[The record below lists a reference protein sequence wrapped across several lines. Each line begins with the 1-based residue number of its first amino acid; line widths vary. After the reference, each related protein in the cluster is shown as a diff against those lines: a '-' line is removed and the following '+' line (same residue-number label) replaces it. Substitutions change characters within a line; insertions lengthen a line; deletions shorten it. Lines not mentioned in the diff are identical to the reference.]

1 MLRMFPCAIVADG
14 PIMRLAPM
22 VVYDHPERLERKAIV
37 QEMRLRLTF
46 VHGAALRWISHLDL
60 VRLWERALRRAGM
73 PVAYTQGFNPQI
85 RLQFA
90 AALPTGC
97 YGRAEVADL
106 WLERPVPLDEF
117 AARVRAQLPPGIELT
132 RVEEVDAH
140 SPSLQAQLRAADWRV
155 AVEAPTLSVEQ
166 LAARVATL
174 LAADE
179 VPHARR
185 RREGETPHPYDLRPL
200 IEALWVEG
208 AEPDGWLVLRM
219 RLRAEP
225 GATGRPDAV
234 LDVLGLGDR
243 PQRSERLALYFLN

>member
-1 MLRMFPCAIVADG
+1 
-14 PIMRLAPM
+14 MRLALAVMNDKIEGP
-22 VVYDHPERLERKAIV
+22 ERKASV
-37 QEMRLRLTF
+37 QETRLRLTF

-60 VRLWERALRRAGM
+60 VRLWERALRRAGL
-73 PVAYTQGFNPQI
+73 PVAYTRGFNPQI

-106 WLERPVPLDEF
+106 WLERPVPPDEF

-132 RVEEVDAH
+132 DVQEVDLRL
-140 SPSLQAQLRAADWRV
+140 PSLQTQLRAADWRV
-155 AVEAPTLSVEQ
+155 AVEVPTLSAEE
-166 LAARVATL
+166 LAARVAAL

-179 VPHARR
+179 LPHARR
-185 RREGETPHPYDLRPL
+185 RREGETPHSYDLRPL

-208 AEPDGWLVLRM
+208 VDPDGWLVLRM
-219 RLRAEP
+219 RLRAAA

-243 PQRSERLALYFLN
+243 PQRSERLALHFLA